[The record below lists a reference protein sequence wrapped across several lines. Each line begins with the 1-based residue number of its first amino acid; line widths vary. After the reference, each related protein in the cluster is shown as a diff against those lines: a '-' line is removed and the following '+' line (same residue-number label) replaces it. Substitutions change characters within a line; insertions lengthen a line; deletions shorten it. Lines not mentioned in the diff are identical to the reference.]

1 MKGFMNSLLLSSPR
15 NWRPAGFGDPFLL
28 KKKNDRFPT
37 TTLGNDGTGT
47 SVRTAHSGFTL
58 IELLVVVLIIG
69 ILSAVALPQYTR
81 AVEKSRAVE
90 ALTIGKNLQDA
101 IDVYVLSN
109 GYQKV
114 VFLKEKASYTKAELD
129 IDLGSSLDCTGSAY
143 CASKNFNYYAYCESS
158 HCAIE
163 IHRDSP
169 NSVLYSMVYWKNNA
183 GEWSKTC
190 WTNHTDI
197 GRGVCKGIEP
207 QGWTYIDEL

>member
-1 MKGFMNSLLLSSPR
+1 MKNNR
-15 NWRPAGFGDPFLL
+15 
-28 KKKNDRFPT
+28 
-37 TTLGNDGTGT
+37 
-47 SVRTAHSGFTL
+47 SGFTL

-90 ALTIGKNLQDA
+90 ALTLGKNLQDA
-101 IDVYVLSN
+101 IDVYVLSS

-114 VFLKEKASYTKAELD
+114 VFLKEQSSYTKAELD
-129 IDLGSSLDCTGSAY
+129 IDLGPSLDCSGSTNS

-158 HCAIE
+158 YCAIN

-190 WTNHTDI
+190 WTNNTDI

-207 QGWTYIDEL
+207 QGWTYKDDL